1 MKRDNPKF
9 TIEEASNY
17 TLSQALAMVS
27 GDEAK
32 KE

>member
-9 TIEEASNY
+9 TIEEASKY
-17 TLSQALAMVS
+17 TLKQALSMVS